1 VTNATVILNPIAG
14 RGAGTRLRPRIV
26 EWLQGYGLDFRLET
40 TIAPKHATA
49 LAREAVRSG
58 SEKVI
63 AVGGDGTANEVLNG
77 LMRAQDS
84 PDDTA
89 LGILPIGTGND
100 FAFGAGLSL
109 DLRKACEVVAQ
120 DQTRILDVGWIQAEN
135 AEACYFGNGMGLGF
149 DAIANIESRKVKR
162 LRGSLV
168 YLVAVLKTLAFYYQ
182 SPQVTMCVDGQEFV
196 QNSLMISIMNGR
208 RMGGAFYT
216 TPDSLMDD
224 GLFDLCMA
232 GQVSRLRMV
241 GFVPQFMRGSHTTD
255 PNVTMCRGQKVTVSS
270 ESPWPAQVDGE
281 IYSVDGRHFEVNLLP
296 QRLRILCDS
305 AYK

>member
-1 VTNATVILNPIAG
+1 VTKATVILNPIAG
-14 RGAGTRLRPRIV
+14 RGAGARLKPQLV
-26 EWLQGYGLDFRLET
+26 EWLRDFGLDFKLET
-40 TIAPKHATA
+40 TTAPKHATS
-49 LAREAVRSG
+49 LAQEVVRSG
-58 SEKVI
+58 SKKVI

-77 LMRAQDS
+77 FMQAQGS
-84 PDDTA
+84 PDGTA

-100 FAFGAGLSL
+100 LAFGAGLPL
-109 DLRKACEVVAQ
+109 DLKRACQIVAQ
-120 DQTRILDVGWIQAEN
+120 DQTRILDVGWIQSDN
-135 AEACYFGNGMGLGF
+135 AEARYFGNGMGLGF

-182 SPQVTMCVDGQEFV
+182 SPRITVCVDGQKFD

-208 RMGGAFYT
+208 RMGGTFYT

-224 GLFDLCMA
+224 GLFDLCVA

-255 PNVTMCRGQKVTVSS
+255 PNVTMCRGREVTITS

-281 IYSVDGRHFEVNLLP
+281 IYSVGGCHFEVRLLP
-296 QRLRILCDS
+296 KCLQLLWGP
-305 AYK
+305 A